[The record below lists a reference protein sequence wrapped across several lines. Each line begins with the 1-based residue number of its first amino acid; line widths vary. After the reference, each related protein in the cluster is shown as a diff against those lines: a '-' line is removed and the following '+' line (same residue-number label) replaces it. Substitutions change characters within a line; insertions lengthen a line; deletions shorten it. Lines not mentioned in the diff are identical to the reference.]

1 MNRKIIRSDGS
12 VRNLRIGVVVTM
24 TCITMIL
31 SIAVML
37 FLALNQHAT
46 SSEYS
51 QMIDNDLRNRENL
64 TKISKDLYNHEE
76 MIFQYIIS
84 DNITWTRSTV
94 REEAAELETELE
106 NNLDEFGKMSVEQS
120 TNSITA

>member
-31 SIAVML
+31 SIAGML

-51 QMIDNDLRNRENL
+51 QMIDTDLRNRE
-64 TKISKDLYNHEE
+64 I
-76 MIFQYIIS
+76 
-84 DNITWTRSTV
+84 
-94 REEAAELETELE
+94 
-106 NNLDEFGKMSVEQS
+106 
-120 TNSITA
+120 